1 MVSSGK
7 TAHAEFAVR
16 FRQALR
22 EAGHGDSPQKELA
35 RLFGVTGTAVR
46 KWKEGEAMP
55 SSKRAPQVAHV
66 LGVRRAWLLDGE
78 HPIRPH
84 QGRVDSAAETG
95 KGYSRQ
101 EGDFSLTSE
110 EFRLVSNFRK
120 LNSGL
125 RRAFSK
131 LLEES
136 VAGRK

>member
-35 RLFGVTGTAVR
+35 RLFNVTGPAVR
-46 KWKEGEAMP
+46 KWLDGEAMP
-55 SSKRAPQVAHV
+55 ASKRAPQVAQL
-66 LGVRRAWLLDGE
+66 LGVRRVWLLDGE
-78 HPIRPH
+78 LPMRPH
-84 QGRVDSAAETG
+84 PGRVDSTAEAG
-95 KGYSRQ
+95 RGYSRQ
-101 EGDFSLTSE
+101 EADFSLTSE

>member
-7 TAHAEFAVR
+7 TAHAEFAAR
-16 FRQALR
+16 FQQALR
-22 EAGHGDSPQKELA
+22 EAGHGDLQQKELA

-55 SSKRAPQVAHV
+55 SSKRAPQVAHT

-78 HPIRPH
+78 LPMRPH
-84 QGRVDSAAETG
+84 QGRLDSTAEAG
-95 KGYSRQ
+95 KSYSRQ
-101 EGDFSLTSE
+101 EADFSLTSE

-136 VAGRK
+136 VIGHK